1 MSDEPQYTVIVPAAG
16 VGSRMQADRP
26 KQYLQ
31 IAGKSILQHTLE
43 VLISHSQI
51 AHIIV
56 AIDPRDPYFN
66 RLEISSAPWITRVD
80 GGSERADSVLNGLT
94 AMPREPWVLVH
105 DAARPCV
112 KHRDISSLIDLAN
125 RGDSGGILAVP
136 VKDTMKRAF
145 SDSPHSVS
153 HTEARDNLWHALTPQ
168 FFPTKQLNDALA
180 KALEQGVPITDEA
193 SAIEWAGGKV
203 NLIEGNANNIKI
215 TRPED
220 LSLAEF
226 FMRNKPC
233 E

>member
-31 IAGKSILQHTLE
+31 IAGKAILQHTLD
-43 VLISHSQI
+43 VLISHPQI
-51 AHIIV
+51 DHIVIAV
-56 AIDPRDPYFN
+56 HPQDPYFN
-66 RLEISSAPWITRVD
+66 QLDISRAPWLTRVD
-80 GGSERADSVLNGLT
+80 GGAERADSVLNGLNST
-94 AMPREPWVLVH
+94 PREPWVLVH

-112 KHRDISSLIDLAN
+112 KHSDISKLINLAKC
-125 RGDSGGILAVP
+125 GDSGGILAVP
-136 VKDTMKRAF
+136 VKDTMKRAY
-145 SDSPHSVS
+145 SDNPYSVS
-153 HTEARDNLWHALTPQ
+153 HTESRNNLWHALTPQ
-168 FFPTKQLNDALA
+168 FFPTEQLHKALA
-180 KALEQGVPITDEA
+180 NALDQGVPITDEA
-193 SAIEWAGGKV
+193 SAIEWSGGNV

-226 FMRNKPC
+226 FMRN